1 MARERVQVQGIGD
14 VAPGIQPTIQRGGQY
29 AVTVQRAGRN
39 KLMDL
44 ADALGEVNP
53 ILQQYGQ
60 LQQVQEQIGVERAE
74 AVEEQNVIQE
84 LKKLGDK
91 DINGFHPLA
100 RYNRDRAY
108 RDVLLKRAINNSV
121 IPKMQT
127 DADDLL
133 NLDKYQTREE
143 FDANIDEYINQ
154 QWTDFSNEV
163 GNTAA
168 SSVAAKSLWNTV
180 TAPYKNKLSIAYEQK
195 KQQAVE
201 QGLQDEL
208 TLTLSNV
215 TRDKGF
221 DTAILADVADNFE
234 QLFADSGVDKT
245 QRNKLMIDGFAANVD
260 QLYAQR
266 RYNDA
271 KRLLDSMGTIRVNK
285 KPVFATKEAV
295 RQLTPLLSKVNTKLA
310 EVSNQS
316 TAQRSDVLK
325 GRIYSVLSSGV
336 RDREDMP
343 ASKLITLRS
352 IFTSMNP
359 EMQQEQVDQYIDKVF
374 AGTGDIGQNLLNVL
388 DEVAATE
395 GDLASSLYFKI
406 NDDVIRDYEQIKGIG
421 ITPIAITEE
430 TMPEV
435 LEDFRAYVKDNDEE
449 VDPWKGYLS
458 REGGRIPKFQELI
471 DESERLTAGN
481 YVLKKE
487 YYTNIANQVLS
498 NLSAVDNQLKDSEIT
513 LDDRSYFY
521 NSGAVSFI
529 KNKVKE
535 EAFRLQDQDEDV
547 RDAALQDLTNELVQ
561 KERQRYEGLA
571 KASAIT
577 FGDEPAAKIPL
588 EKRVG
593 VTKAEEL
600 QKKYKTI
607 FPESLLEQKR
617 KEIPF
622 FRRDIEADRKRMF
635 TDDDIQP
642 LAISLT
648 RYGYASFDSES
659 YKMLQKANLDA
670 DDVQLFGT
678 LGELNRMYLE
688 FYDVLQK
695 DLERQPLSAE
705 EQKVKETYQ
714 GLGIYDVPSLD
725 AFRKTQESNH

>member
-1 MARERVQVQGIGD
+1 MARERVQVQGLGGQ
-14 VAPGIQPTIQRGGQY
+14 VPGISPTIQRAGQY
-29 AVTVQRAGRN
+29 GIQVQRAGRN

-53 ILQQYGQ
+53 LLQQYGQ
-60 LQQVQEQIGVERAE
+60 LQKQQEQIGVERAE
-74 AVEEQNVIQE
+74 ALEEQQVQAE
-84 LKKLGDK
+84 LKKLSDK
-91 DINGFHPLA
+91 DISGFHPLA
-100 RYNRDRAY
+100 LYNRERAY
-108 RDVLLKRAINNSV
+108 RDVLLKRVINNTV
-121 IPKMQT
+121 IPQMQA
-127 DADDLL
+127 DSDDLL
-133 NLDKYQTREE
+133 NLDKYKTREE
-143 FDANIDEYINQ
+143 FDAGIDEYVNQ

-163 GNTAA
+163 GNVAS

-234 QLFADSGVDKT
+234 QLFADSGIDKT

-271 KRLLDSMGTIRVNK
+271 KRLLDSMGTIRINK
-285 KPVFATKEAV
+285 KPVFGTKEAV

-316 TAQRSDVLK
+316 TTEQKQVLK

-343 ASKLITLRS
+343 ASKLNTLRS
-352 IFTSMNP
+352 IFRSMNP
-359 EMQQEQVDQYIDKVF
+359 EMPEERVNGYIDKVF
-374 AGTGDIGQNLLNVL
+374 AGTGDIGQNLLGVL
-388 DEVAATE
+388 EEVAGSE
-395 GDLASSLYFKI
+395 GDLATALYFPVLPSI
-406 NDDVIRDYEQIKGIG
+406 TQDYEEIKSIG

-435 LEDFRAYVKDNDEE
+435 LEDFRAYVKDNKEE
-449 VDPWKGYLS
+449 EEPWKGYLS

-487 YYTNIANQVLS
+487 YYKNIASQLLA
-498 NLSAVDNQLKDSEIT
+498 NLGAIDDQLKDSEIT

-521 NSGAVSFI
+521 NSGAVSYI
-529 KNKVKE
+529 KNEVEK
-535 EAFRLQDQDEDV
+535 EAFRLQAADEDV
-547 RDAALQDLTNELVQ
+547 RDAALEDLTTKLIQ
-561 KERQRYEGLA
+561 DERRRYEGMA
-571 KASAIT
+571 KASAISYDVDT
-577 FGDEPAAKIPL
+577 PITVEAVFKGE
-588 EKRVG
+588 
-593 VTKAEEL
+593 KAEALEE
-600 QKKYKTI
+600 KYKTM
-607 FPESLLEQKR
+607 FPEALLEQKR

-622 FRRDIEADRKRMF
+622 FRRDIEADRKKMLSAN
-635 TDDDIQP
+635 DVIP
-642 LAISLT
+642 LKISLS
-648 RYGYASFDSES
+648 RYGYSTFDSES
-659 YKMLQKANLDA
+659 YKMLQKAGLDA
-670 DDVQLFGT
+670 ADVQLFGT
-678 LGELNRMYLE
+678 LGELNRTYLE
-688 FYDVLQK
+688 FDDILKK
-695 DLERQPLSAE
+695 DLERQPLSE
-705 EQKVKETYQ
+705 EEKKVKETYQ
-714 GLGIYDVPSLD
+714 GLGIFNSESLD
-725 AFRKTQESNH
+725 NFYNAQKSNY

>member
-1 MARERVQVQGIGD
+1 MAERVQVQGLGGQ
-14 VAPGIQPTIQRGGQY
+14 VPGISPTIQRGGQY
-29 AVTVQRAGRN
+29 AVQVQQAGRN

-44 ADALGEVNP
+44 ADALGQVNP
-53 ILQQYGQ
+53 LLQQYGQ
-60 LQQVQEQIGVERAE
+60 LQQVQEKIGVEQAE
-74 AVEEQNVIQE
+74 VVEEQNVIQE

-121 IPKMQT
+121 IPQMQS
-127 DADDLL
+127 DSDDLL
-133 NLDKYQTREE
+133 NLDKYKTREE
-143 FDANIDEYINQ
+143 FDVSVDEYINQ
-154 QWTDFSNEV
+154 QWANFSNEV
-163 GNTAA
+163 GNVAA

-180 TAPYKNKLSIAYEQK
+180 TAPYKNKLSITYEQK

-285 KPVFATKEAV
+285 KPVFGTKEAT

-316 TAQRSDVLK
+316 TAQQSDVLK

-388 DEVAATE
+388 DEAAATE

-449 VDPWKGYLS
+449 ETPWKPFLS
-458 REGGRIPKFQELI
+458 DKGGKIPKFQELI

-487 YYTNIANQVLS
+487 YYTNIASQLLA
-498 NLSAVDNQLKDSEIT
+498 NLGAVDDQLKDSEIT

-535 EAFRLQDQDEDV
+535 EAFRLQAQDEDV
-547 RDAALQDLTNELVQ
+547 RDAALEDLTTELIQ

-577 FGDEPAAKIPL
+577 LGDKPAAKIPL

-600 QKKYKTI
+600 QKKYKTM
-607 FPESLLEQKR
+607 FPEALLEQKR

-622 FRRDIEADRKRMF
+622 FRREIESDRKRMSA
-635 TDDDIQP
+635 DDDIQP

-648 RYGYASFDSES
+648 RYGYNMFDPES
-659 YKMLQKANLDA
+659 YQMLQKANLDA
-670 DDVQLFGT
+670 DDVQLFGS
-678 LGELNRMYLE
+678 LGELNRRYLE
-688 FYDVLQK
+688 FDDVLQK
-695 DLERQPLSAE
+695 DLERQPLSE
-705 EQKVKETYQ
+705 EEKKVKETYQ
-714 GLGIYDVPSLD
+714 GLGIYDVPSLE
-725 AFRKTQESNH
+725 AFRRTQESNH

>member
-1 MARERVQVQGIGD
+1 MARERVQVQGLGD
-14 VAPGIQPTIQRGGQY
+14 AVPGIQPTIQRAGQY
-29 AVTVQRAGRN
+29 GIQVRQAGRN

-44 ADALGEVNP
+44 ADALGQVNP
-53 ILQQYGQ
+53 MLQQYGALQ
-60 LQQVQEQIGVERAE
+60 QQQAQIGAEQAALVEEQQVQA
-74 AVEEQNVIQE
+74 E

-91 DINGFHPLA
+91 DISGFHPLA
-100 RYNRDRAY
+100 LYNRERAY

-121 IPKMQT
+121 LPQMQAG
-127 DADDLL
+127 ADELL
-133 NLDKYQTREE
+133 NVDKYKTRAD
-143 FDANIDEYINQ
+143 FDAGVDEYINQ
-154 QWTDFSNEV
+154 QWANFSNEV
-163 GNTAA
+163 GNAA
-168 SSVAAKSLWNTV
+168 ANSVAAKSLWSTV
-180 TAPYKNKLSIAYEQK
+180 TAPYKNRLSIAYEQK

-234 QLFADSGVDKT
+234 QLFAESGVDKG
-245 QRNKLMIDGFAANVD
+245 QRNKLIVDGFAASVD
-260 QLYAQR
+260 HLYAQR

-271 KRLLDSMGTIRVNK
+271 KRLLDSMGTIRINK
-285 KPVFATKEAV
+285 KPVFGTKEAY
-295 RQLTPLLSKVNTKLA
+295 RKLIPLLSKVNTKLA

-435 LEDFRAYVKDNDEE
+435 LEDFRAYVKDNPEEDE
-449 VDPWKGYLS
+449 PWKGYLS
-458 REGGRIPKFQELI
+458 REGGRIPRFQELI
-471 DESERLTAGN
+471 DESETLTAGN
-481 YVLKKE
+481 YVLKKD
-487 YYTNIANQVLS
+487 YYKNIASQLLA
-498 NLSAVDNQLKDSEIT
+498 NLGAIDDKLKDSDIT

-521 NSGAVSFI
+521 NSGAVSYI
-529 KNKVKE
+529 KNEVKK
-535 EAFRLQDQDEDV
+535 EAFRLQAADEDV
-547 RDAALQDLTNELVQ
+547 RDAALEDLTTKLIQ
-561 KERQRYEGLA
+561 AERRRYEGMA
-571 KASAIT
+571 KASAISYDVDT
-577 FGDEPAAKIPL
+577 PITVEGFFKGE
-588 EKRVG
+588 
-593 VTKAEEL
+593 KAEALEE
-600 QKKYKTI
+600 KYKTL
-607 FPESLLEQKR
+607 FPESLLEQRR

-622 FRRDIEADRKRMF
+622 FRRDIEADRKKMF
-635 TDDDIQP
+635 TDDEIEP

-695 DLERQPLSAE
+695 DLERQPLSEE

-714 GLGIYDVPSLD
+714 GLGIHDVPSLD

>member
-1 MARERVQVQGIGD
+1 MAERVQVQGLGGA
-14 VAPGIQPTIQRGGQY
+14 VPGISPTIQRGGQY
-29 AVTVQRAGRN
+29 SVQVQQAGRN

-44 ADALGEVNP
+44 ADALGQVNP
-53 ILQQYGQ
+53 LLQQYGQ
-60 LQQVQEQIGVERAE
+60 LQQVQEKIGVEQAE
-74 AVEEQNVIQE
+74 VVEEQNVIQE

-121 IPKMQT
+121 IPQMQM
-127 DADDLL
+127 DSDDLL
-133 NLDKYQTREE
+133 NLDKYQTRED
-143 FDANIDEYINQ
+143 FDASVNEYINQ
-154 QWTDFSNEV
+154 QWSNFSNEV
-163 GNTAA
+163 GNVAA
-168 SSVAAKSLWNTV
+168 NSVAAKSLWNTV

-221 DTAILADVADNFE
+221 DTSILADVADNFE

-271 KRLLDSMGTIRVNK
+271 KRLLDSMGTIRINK
-285 KPVFATKEAV
+285 KPVFGTKEAV

-316 TAQRSDVLK
+316 TAQQSDVLK

-374 AGTGDIGQNLLNVL
+374 AGAGDIGQNLLNVL

-430 TMPEV
+430 TMPKV
-435 LEDFRAYVKDNDEE
+435 LDDFRAYVKDNNEE

-487 YYTNIANQVLS
+487 YYTNIASQLLA
-498 NLSAVDNQLKDSEIT
+498 NLGAIDDQLKDSEIT

-521 NSGAVSFI
+521 NSGAVSYI
-529 KNKVKE
+529 KNEVKK
-535 EAFRLQDQDEDV
+535 EAFRLQSADEDV
-547 RDAALQDLTNELVQ
+547 RDAALEDLTTKLIQE
-561 KERQRYEGLA
+561 ERKRYEGMA
-571 KASAIT
+571 KASAISYDVT
-577 FGDEPAAKIPL
+577 TPITL
-588 EKRVG
+588 EFVRG
-593 VTKAEEL
+593 SQAERIQE
-600 QKKYKTI
+600 KYKTI

-617 KEIPF
+617 KEMPF
-622 FRRDIEADRKRMF
+622 FRRDIEADRKKMLNANDV
-635 TDDDIQP
+635 TP
-642 LAISLT
+642 LSISLT
-648 RYGYASFDSES
+648 RYGYATYDPES
-659 YKMLQKANLDA
+659 YKMLNKANLDA
-670 DDVQLFGT
+670 KDVKLFMN
-678 LGELNRMYLE
+678 LGEFNRISLE

-695 DLERQPLSAE
+695 DLQRQPLSE
-705 EQKVKETYQ
+705 EEKKVKETYQ
-714 GLGIYDVPSLD
+714 GLGVFDVESYDNFYNAQLS
-725 AFRKTQESNH
+725 HY